1 MTPIRGRRIVRKRG
15 KNFPL
20 PAGAFYVGKPTH
32 RANPFAGRQWGH
44 AKSVMLHRRWL
55 AHNLGALTL
64 EELGFCPAE
73 IDSLQRLR
81 IRVLN
86 NIDELIGADLACC
99 CPASISVTLA
109 IFRSSGGRAAL
120 AADFFRASSPSSDP

>member
-32 RANPFAGRQWGH
+32 RANPFAGRHWGH

-86 NIDELIGADLACC
+86 NIDELIGADLACW
-99 CPASISVTLA
+99 CPASSRWCHADTLLD
-109 IFRSSGGRAAL
+109 L
-120 AADFFRASSPSSDP
+120 AAAAAGTQIVDEHERIIA